1 MHSNNPNSFIK
12 EDSLLNT
19 PSSLLNLPKNIYIDE
34 KESYA
39 CTKCK
44 SNIEIISI
52 DHNELKIIFKC
63 LNKNENNNH
72 HIQTM
77 SINEYLSNMEN
88 NIYMHDKCSICYKE
102 QSSIKNFF
110 LLKYCVN
117 CDKVICNECKERHF
131 NNNESQHFLINNNER
146 RIKCLKHPSNNN
158 VEFCLKCKSHLCKEC
173 KIEHVEHETKS
184 LGNIIPTN
192 KEKEIFQKN
201 IDSLKNKSEQLEK
214 KKNIIK
220 IESTNKLNE
229 VKKQIQNEWEEK
241 SKLEEIKE
249 NKELEDIENKKKE
262 ELEKLKKIY
271 EEKIN
276 EITKKYNL
284 QENKIKSKYLEV
296 KESIKK
302 LHNEKIVKIVNELS
316 NNNKYIE
323 INKKLDNLNNLILI
337 YEIIKKTQE
346 KYSENYYNNINF
358 INAISFF
365 DKNKINLSENKLL
378 DEKVANK
385 FKELKLKNNSQSFN
399 NIKSDIN
406 SNPNNHSPINEK
418 IQSENNRL
426 VYELEKFRN
435 KYKKLEKEN
444 KNLQEKKSSNTKLN
458 EFKKSQSNISI
469 FSNNSISSTKSITS
483 NKSINSNKNSINNMN
498 WKSPKKSLKEK
509 NNIESSIKK
518 SKDSNNSS
526 VKNFDFKSPKKIIKE
541 RNIDYRSPSKQFTK
555 ILDSKRVDKN
565 FTKNIDCRSPKKLI
579 EKNIDYRSPKK
590 SIEKNIDCRNPKKSI
605 EKNIDCRSP
614 KKSIE
619 KNIDCRSPKKFIE
632 KNIDCRSPKKSIEKN
647 IDSKSPKKMLSEK
660 YSSSKEKNIFD
671 SYSATDIDDGFIVF
685 KSAINENPYII
696 YSDKKKSICTY
707 NLKDNKFEHVQNN
720 AHAESIS
727 NFRYFFNT
735 KSKTEYILSL
745 SYRNNQIKIWNF
757 KNWEE
762 IIKLIKINKKGFL
775 YSACFLKNK
784 NKLYFLTSNY
794 VENNQLPEYIKVFN
808 FEGEQI
814 NYIKESDKNVL
825 YMDSYFDKNKNTNYI
840 IASNKDIKSYDYN
853 KKNLYKTYQEKIN
866 PSNIFSFIIYRDNDN
881 ILKILESSY
890 NGIIR
895 LWNFHSGDLFY
906 KFKVESNCI
915 GICLYNKEYILV
927 GCGDKTLKL
936 IKLKDGIINK
946 IFSGHESKV
955 CSIKKIDI
963 QHEKCFFSLGKD
975 NKIRKWKNILV
986 NN

>member
-418 IQSENNRL
+418 IQSENNHL

-565 FTKNIDCRSPKKLI
+565 FTKNIDCRSPKKLT
-579 EKNIDYRSPKK
+579 
-590 SIEKNIDCRNPKKSI
+590 
-605 EKNIDCRSP
+605 
-614 KKSIE
+614 
-619 KNIDCRSPKKFIE
+619 E

-727 NFRYFFNT
+727 NFRYFFYT

-853 KKNLYKTYQEKIN
+853 NKNLYKTYQEKIN

-895 LWNFHSGDLFY
+895 LWNFHSGDLYY

-915 GICLYNKEYILV
+915 GICLYNKDYILV
-927 GCGDKTLKL
+927 GCGDKTIKL

-975 NKIRKWKNILV
+975 NKIRKWKNILIS
-986 NN
+986 N